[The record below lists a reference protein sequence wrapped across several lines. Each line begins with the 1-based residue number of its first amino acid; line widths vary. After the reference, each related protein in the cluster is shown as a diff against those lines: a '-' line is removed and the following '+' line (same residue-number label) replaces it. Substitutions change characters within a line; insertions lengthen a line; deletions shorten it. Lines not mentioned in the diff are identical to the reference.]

1 MADHSDPGC
10 VPVENSNV
18 NYEVFVMRKNI
29 VGSFA
34 AVATVSV
41 LMASV
46 SVAGNYGKTKTA
58 SAGKSGMD
66 IVQVAKSAGSFNTLL
81 AALKAADLD
90 KTLKGTGPFTVFAP
104 TDAAFAKLPAGALDG
119 LLKDPAA
126 LKNVLLFHV
135 VSGKVMAKD
144 VVTLTEA
151 PTANGQSVSV
161 NTANGVVLNGTSNV
175 VKTDIPASNG
185 VIHVID
191 TVLLP
196 AAK

>member
-29 VGSFA
+29 VGIFA

-46 SVAGNYGKTKTA
+46 SVAGNYGKTKAA

>member
-1 MADHSDPGC
+1 MWSL
-10 VPVENSNV
+10 VPNSND
-18 NYEVFVMRKNI
+18 NIEVSAMRKHI
-29 VGSFA
+29 VGIFA

-46 SVAGNYGKTKTA
+46 SVAGNYGKTKATA
-58 SAGKSGMD
+58 AGKSGMD
-66 IVQVAKSAGSFNTLL
+66 IVQVAKSAGTFNTLL
-81 AALKAADLD
+81 TALKATDLD
-90 KTLKGTGPFTVFAP
+90 KTLKGKGPFTVFAP
-104 TDAAFAKLPAGALDG
+104 TDEAFAKLPAGALDG

-144 VVTLTEA
+144 VVALTEA
-151 PTANGQSVSV
+151 PTANGQKVSI

>member
-18 NYEVFVMRKNI
+18 NYEVFLMRKNI
-29 VGSFA
+29 VGIFA

-46 SVAGNYGKTKTA
+46 SVAGNYGKTKAA